1 MSKTK
6 FKDYFEL
13 LEVTK
18 DSTKDEIKKSFM
30 AKALVYHPDK
40 AKTDVQRNIHTRLYT
55 DLQEAYRIL
64 TNDEARKQYM
74 DANQPTQ
81 MDLLNRNERDVTYQR
96 PPPSSTE
103 RFDTRA
109 FNKQFDEARK
119 DSDFEKL
126 NQQFTK
132 QTPIKRMEVDNYIRQ
147 RDLELRMGASSA
159 NLPYE
164 LRTLATGS
172 DIEEIGG
179 YNSGLEETNGIAS
192 SFSFAN
198 YGIENIISEPERFQ
212 GLDLSSHD
220 SKISDSKISKTEAAD
235 RIRQI
240 QAERDSLSKIKGPEF
255 RVEKTEIESAFPDLF
270 ISNVEGIEGRKGSPL
285 RKI

>member
-81 MDLLNRNERDVTYQR
+81 MDLQV
-96 PPPSSTE
+96 
-103 RFDTRA
+103 
-109 FNKQFDEARK
+109 
-119 DSDFEKL
+119 
-126 NQQFTK
+126 
-132 QTPIKRMEVDNYIRQ
+132 MNYILLKLLLHRHKC
-147 RDLELRMGASSA
+147 LRLM
-159 NLPYE
+159 
-164 LRTLATGS
+164 
-172 DIEEIGG
+172 
-179 YNSGLEETNGIAS
+179 
-192 SFSFAN
+192 
-198 YGIENIISEPERFQ
+198 Q
-212 GLDLSSHD
+212 
-220 SKISDSKISKTEAAD
+220 
-235 RIRQI
+235 
-240 QAERDSLSKIKGPEF
+240 
-255 RVEKTEIESAFPDLF
+255 
-270 ISNVEGIEGRKGSPL
+270 
-285 RKI
+285 